1 MSAPADNPDHLSS
14 VQQDAR
20 AWYVRRQRAE
30 WRAEEER
37 AFLAWLSVDPLHRDA
52 YVRCEALARTV
63 SLLPAESVAHL
74 RGRLAIDKARAG
86 VAPERAEPVAGGVP
100 PAASRAMARARAVS
114 VASRRLFALLLFM
127 VVGIGLAWHHQYAQ
141 PVFAQSYASARG
153 ELMDVPLPDGSH
165 VQLDTETEIDVVFY
179 RQRRELLLRKGQAMF
194 SVQPDAAR
202 PFRVAAG
209 QTRVTV
215 VGTRFSVRY
224 TPQQAGMEAVQVAV
238 ERGRVRV
245 AASADTFARWLSA
258 SFGGWPAAELVA
270 GQQVV
275 SLLDG
280 EPGPIRS
287 IPPEAV
293 APWRNYRISFID
305 TPLAQALAELGRYVD
320 TGLVIRDAR
329 VAEMRISGS
338 FDPRQL
344 DALKRMLPHALPVR
358 LVSVGDLAVV
368 VPAH

>member
-14 VQQDAR
+14 IQQDAR

-63 SLLPAESVAHL
+63 SLLSAESVAHL

-86 VAPERAEPVAGGVP
+86 VSAEGGEPLSSGVV
-100 PAASRAMARARAVS
+100 PAASAATAPARALTVH
-114 VASRRLFALLLFM
+114 SRRLFALLLFM
-127 VVGIGLAWHHQYAQ
+127 IVFIGLAWHHQYAQ

-179 RQRRELLLRKGQAMF
+179 RQRRELVLRKGQAMF
-194 SVQPDAAR
+194 SVQADAAR

-215 VGTRFSVRY
+215 VGTRFSVRN
-224 TPQQAGMEAVQVAV
+224 TPQQVGMEAVQVAV

-245 AASADTFARWLSA
+245 SANPDTFGRWLSA
-258 SFGGWPAAELVA
+258 SIGGPPAAELVA

-293 APWRNYRISFID
+293 APWRNYRISFLD
-305 TPLAQALAELGRYVD
+305 TPLGQALAELGRYVD

-329 VAEMRISGS
+329 VAELRISGS
-338 FDPRQL
+338 FDPRQM
-344 DALKRMLPHALPVR
+344 DALKRLLPHALPVR
-358 LVSVGDLAVV
+358 LVSVEGAAEI
-368 VPAH
+368 VPAR

>member
-1 MSAPADNPDHLSS
+1 MSAPTDNPDHLSS

-20 AWYVRRQRAE
+20 AWYVRRQCAE
-30 WRAEEER
+30 WQAEEER
-37 AFLAWLSVDPLHRDA
+37 AFLAWLSVEPAHRDA
-52 YVRCEALARTV
+52 YLRCESLARTL

-86 VAPERAEPVAGGVP
+86 VASEGAEPAASGEF
-100 PAASRAMARARAVS
+100 PAASRAMVRARALS
-114 VASRRLFALLLFM
+114 IDARRLFALLLF
-127 VVGIGLAWHHQYAQ
+127 VIVGIGLAWHHQYAQ

-153 ELMDVPLPDGSH
+153 ELMDVPLPDGSQ

-194 SVQPDAAR
+194 SVQADAAR
-202 PFRVAAG
+202 PFRVVAG

-224 TPQQAGMEAVQVAV
+224 TPQQTGMEAVQVAV

-245 AASADTFARWLSA
+245 AAHPDSFARWLSA
-258 SFGGWPAAELVA
+258 SIGGPPAAELVA
-270 GQQVV
+270 GQQVFA
-275 SLLDG
+275 LRDG

-287 IPPEAV
+287 IPPDAV
-293 APWRNYRISFID
+293 APWRNYRISFVD
-305 TPLAQALAELGRYVD
+305 TPLGQALAELGRYVD

-329 VAEMRISGS
+329 VAELRISGS
-338 FDPRQL
+338 FDPRQV
-344 DALKRMLPHALPVR
+344 DALKRLLPHALPVR
-358 LVSVGDLAVV
+358 LVSVDGAAEI
-368 VPAH
+368 VPAR